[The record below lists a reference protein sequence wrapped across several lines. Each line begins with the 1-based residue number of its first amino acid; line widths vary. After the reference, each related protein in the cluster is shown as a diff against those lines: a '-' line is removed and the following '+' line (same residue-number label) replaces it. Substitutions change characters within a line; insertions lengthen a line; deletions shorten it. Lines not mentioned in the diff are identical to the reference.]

1 MKSYGIRMSSVLAS
15 VVLAGS
21 LLTGCGG
28 GDAGRSTASATGSTG
43 QLDALRATS
52 NASYLV
58 VAWNDLGMHC
68 LNPDYDT
75 AVILPP
81 YNTLWAQVIQRN
93 NPPKVVTKGLTVEYR
108 VVNNTYSYGKR
119 SYGGFWDYVVQLF
132 GVSLDRDKGL
142 NLDDPQV
149 HNGLAGTMLAKGDHF
164 QASGI
169 PVTPVSDDN
178 AWSPYQVAEITVKD
192 SRGNVVAQTRTTIP
206 TSDEINCAKCHGAS
220 PFQDILRKHD
230 AMHGTKLVDQKPVLC
245 ASCHGSPV
253 LGQQG
258 PGTSGKYLSQA
269 IHGSH
274 ATRGAACYDCHPG
287 ATTKCS
293 RSLAHTAPDGN
304 CQTCHGTM
312 ADVASS
318 VASGART
325 PWLGEP
331 ACVTCH
337 TGVAGVG
344 TGTAL
349 YRASA
354 GHGGVYCE
362 GCHGSPHAMVPS
374 REASDNYEAIQYQ
387 GAAKTLASCG
397 ACHASSRGENGNFLD
412 EHGTGKTRSACNVC
426 HTGFTNPST
435 DRWPHAFQWK
445 DRAGT
450 GTVRGN

>member
-1 MKSYGIRMSSVLAS
+1 MQTYGIRAPFVLLSSILFA
-15 VVLAGS
+15 A
-21 LLTGCGG
+21 LLLVGCGG
-28 GDAGRSTASATGSTG
+28 GDSQPASSASGTSA
-43 QLDALRATS
+43 QLSAVRATS
-52 NASYLV
+52 KGSYLV

-81 YNTLWAQVIQRN
+81 YNTLWAQVIQRS
-93 NPPKVVTKGLTVEYR
+93 NPPKVVTSGVTVEYR
-108 VVNNTYSYGKR
+108 VVNNTHSYGKR

-132 GVSLDRDKGL
+132 GTSLQRDTGL

-149 HNGLAGTMLAKGDHF
+149 HNGLSGTMLAKGDHF

-169 PVTPVSDDN
+169 PVTPVSDN
-178 AWSPYQVAEITVKD
+178 NGWNPYQVAEITVKD
-192 SRGNVVAQTRTTIP
+192 RKGNVVAKTRTTIP
-206 TSDEINCAKCHGAS
+206 TSDEINCGKCHGSS
-220 PFQDILRKHD
+220 PFQDILARHD
-230 AMHGTKLVDQKPVLC
+230 AMHGTTLVNRKPVLC

-258 PGTSGKYLSQA
+258 PGSSGLYLSRA

-274 ATRGAACYDCHPG
+274 ASRGATCYDCHPG
-287 ATTKCS
+287 SSTKCS

-304 CQTCHGTM
+304 CQACHGTM

-331 ACVTCH
+331 ECAACH
-337 TGVAGVG
+337 AGVPG
-344 TGTAL
+344 VSTGTAL
-349 YRASA
+349 YRAST
-354 GHGGVYCE
+354 GHGGIYCE

-374 REASDNYEAIQYQ
+374 REESDNYQATQYQ
-387 GAAKTLASCG
+387 GAAKTLGSCG
-397 ACHASSRGENGNFLD
+397 ACHRGSRGGSGNFLV
-412 EHGTGKTRSACNVC
+412 EHGSGGRPSACDVC
-426 HTGFTNPST
+426 HTGFTNPSQ

-445 DRAGT
+445 DRAGV
-450 GTVRGN
+450 GTVSGD